1 MTCKICGKLNET
13 WWYEYEGYNEE
24 ELRRNVVRSPACPCH
39 HKTICPRCHYQHREE
54 CTKSCVRDPKILE
67 GVTCSYW
74 KYKTSDGYAHEMRAF

>member
-39 HKTICPRCHYQHREE
+39 HKTICPRCHYQWFCHKFKLINYNYLGIV
-54 CTKSCVRDPKILE
+54 C
-67 GVTCSYW
+67 
-74 KYKTSDGYAHEMRAF
+74 KYETEHGIAYQKRVVD

>member
-39 HKTICPRCHYQHREE
+39 HKTICPRCHYQLLYGFCDKFKLIKTEL
-54 CTKSCVRDPKILE
+54 TDD
-67 GVTCSYW
+67 GFM
-74 KYKTSDGYAHEMRAF
+74 KYETEHGIAYQKRVVD